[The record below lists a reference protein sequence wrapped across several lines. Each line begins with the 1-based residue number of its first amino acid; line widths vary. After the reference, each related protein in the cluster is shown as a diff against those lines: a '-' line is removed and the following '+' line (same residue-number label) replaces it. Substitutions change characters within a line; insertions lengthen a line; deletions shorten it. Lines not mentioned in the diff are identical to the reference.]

1 MHAAASYGRVD
12 VVRCLL
18 ENGTNFRIENKA
30 YNTAEDEAYND
41 DVRKNTLTQHQ
52 TLLHC
57 ANLVDFNENTSLHLA
72 AYGGHTS
79 IVDYL
84 VNHGCDPT
92 VKNLWGTTA
101 EEEGNKYSNSI
112 TDIFKRMC
120 ERDMFETARTGQFLT
135 PDPKTLDIP
144 ECICLFQAEL
154 NSSTTSLVE
163 LPVVSMIDKPNALLY
178 TFVQSSLFWFNSS
191 TRRSLLPI
199 ISGIY
204 AFVLH
209 FDIIPNHL
217 TLPADMFIAATLER
231 PLISR
236 DKPVP
241 CRYLVLRKNDSNMF
255 PHIAYH
261 GTTISAIQSILHDRL
276 AIPGMVT
283 TSGKRINPLKY
294 HIARD
299 KIVFGIS
306 DFASVIFLSSNVH
319 YSSDLTYE
327 KSFSHGDKLLAPVI
341 EDG

>member
-1 MHAAASYGRVD
+1 MK
-12 VVRCLL
+12 
-18 ENGTNFRIENKA
+18 NKPIS
-30 YNTAEDEAYND
+30 
-41 DVRKNTLTQHQ
+41 
-52 TLLHC
+52 
-57 ANLVDFNENTSLHLA
+57 TSLHVAKFRGRVL
-72 AYGGHTS
+72 
-79 IVDYL
+79 IVDLLLEYGTD
-84 VNHGCDPT
+84 VNTRIDFEA
-92 VKNLWGTTA
+92 NIFEDDIS
-101 EEEGNKYSNSI
+101 EE
-112 TDIFKRMC
+112 
-120 ERDMFETARTGQFLT
+120 QFLT
-135 PDPKTLDIP
+135 PDPKTLEIP
-144 ECICLFQAEL
+144 GCICLFQAEL

-163 LPVVSMIDKPNALLY
+163 LPAVSMIDKPNALLY
-178 TFVQSSLFWFNSS
+178 TLVQSSSFWFNSN

-294 HIARD
+294 
-299 KIVFGIS
+299 
-306 DFASVIFLSSNVH
+306 
-319 YSSDLTYE
+319 
-327 KSFSHGDKLLAPVI
+327 
-341 EDG
+341 